1 VAQDVII
8 DCDPGVDDAVALL
21 LAFASPR
28 ELNLLAV
35 TTVAGNVSIDL
46 TTRNAR
52 CIRELARRND
62 VPIYAGCERPLAR
75 EPIEAG
81 HFHGVSGLGTL
92 AVEGTFAPAAAG
104 HAVDVLVDI
113 LLTRPAGSVTVVTMG
128 PMTNLAAAMQRE
140 PRVISQ
146 IARVVSMGGAR
157 REGGN
162 ITASAEYNIYA
173 DPHAAQVVLQSG
185 ARCVLISLDATH
197 QVLIT
202 PARIAALLALQRP
215 QALAAAELLRFSY
228 DLEQN
233 LHRDGGVPLHDPC
246 TVAYL
251 LQPQAFRLQKC
262 RIAVE
267 TASPLTM
274 GHTAVEL
281 RLEQTHGPLVEWAVE
296 ANGAPIFQLLTERL
310 AA

>member
-1 VAQDVII
+1 VTQDVII

-28 ELNLLAV
+28 ELNLLGI
-35 TTVAGNVSIDL
+35 TTVAGNVSVDL

-52 CIRELARRND
+52 YIRELARRND
-62 VPIYAGCERPLAR
+62 VPIYAGCARPLAR

-81 HFHGVSGLGTL
+81 HFHGASGLGTL
-92 AVEGTFAPAAAG
+92 AVEEPFAPAAAG
-104 HAVDVLVDI
+104 HAVEFLIDT
-113 LLTRPAGSVTVVTMG
+113 LLTRPARSVTIVTMG

-140 PRVISQ
+140 PRIVAQ
-146 IARVVSMGGAR
+146 VARVVSMGGAR

-162 ITASAEYNIYA
+162 ITASAEYNMYA

-185 ARCVLISLDATH
+185 APCVVIGLDATH

-202 PARIAALLALQRP
+202 PARIAALAALQRP
-215 QALAAAELLRFSY
+215 RPLAAAELLRFSHN
-228 DLEQN
+228 LEQN

-251 LQPQAFRLQKC
+251 LQPQAFRLQQC
-262 RIAVE
+262 RVAVE
-267 TASPLTM
+267 TASPLTI
-274 GHTAVEL
+274 GHTAVEF
-281 RLEQTHGPLVEWAVE
+281 RLDQTQGPIVQWAVE
-296 ANGAPIFQLLTERL
+296 ASAAPIFQLLTKRL